1 METKLSQNFEPW
13 NAIIQDFIELPQNV
27 VFWQELTNGGSAR
40 DDKGTVREVKLKA
53 GTGEEKTQ
61 VVKDDERGEVSSF
74 DKLSDTEA
82 FLPHD

>member
-1 METKLSQNFEPW
+1 MEEVRGMIRGQ
-13 NAIIQDFIELPQNV
+13 
-27 VFWQELTNGGSAR
+27 
-40 DDKGTVREVKLKA
+40 TVREVKLKA